1 MLVDKDQR
9 QPEDLSRIGLD
20 EEWEVRYWCSRY
32 SVTDAE
38 LRACVVEVG
47 PRSVDVEAKL
57 RAMGKKIFSKMG
69 ED

>member
-9 QPEDLSRIGLD
+9 QPEDLSRIGLE

-32 SVTDAE
+32 SVTDEE